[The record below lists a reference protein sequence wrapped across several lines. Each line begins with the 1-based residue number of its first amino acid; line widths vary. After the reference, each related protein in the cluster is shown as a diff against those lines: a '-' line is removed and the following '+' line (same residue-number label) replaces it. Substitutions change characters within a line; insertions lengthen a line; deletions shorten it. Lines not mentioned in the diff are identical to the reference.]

1 MLLPGLRLEKHAGER
16 GEDVCLVRVHSYLR
30 SAFPFTAAAA
40 REGREKKTR
49 FIELQ
54 SGEKHKPASMLNER
68 KRATPD

>member
-1 MLLPGLRLEKHAGER
+1 M
-16 GEDVCLVRVHSYLR
+16 VRVHSYLR

-40 REGREKKTR
+40 REGRERKKTR

-68 KRATPD
+68 NRATPD